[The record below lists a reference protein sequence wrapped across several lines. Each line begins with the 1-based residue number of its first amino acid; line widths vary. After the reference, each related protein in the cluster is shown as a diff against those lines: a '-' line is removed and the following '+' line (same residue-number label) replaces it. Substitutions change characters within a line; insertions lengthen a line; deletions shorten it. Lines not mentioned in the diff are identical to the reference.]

1 MRYISISQSE
11 IQEIKRL
18 HESVLSKSSGGL
30 FYSIGRKFGRDIA
43 KEIQDRDRFFE
54 EAARILKDRNIVE
67 DISFDEKTV
76 TVKGSIEVRKE
87 NHPTCDVLRGM
98 LQALYRAYYG
108 KKVYCEEIQCEST
121 GADKCIFEMR
131 EEVI

>member
-1 MRYISISQSE
+1 MV
-11 IQEIKRL
+11 K
-18 HESVLSKSSGGL
+18 
-30 FYSIGRKFGRDIA
+30 A
-43 KEIQDRDRFFE
+43 IQDRDRFFE

-76 TVKGSIEVRKE
+76 TVTGSIEVRKE
-87 NHPTCDVLRGM
+87 DHPTCDVLRGM

>member
-18 HESVLSKSSGGL
+18 HESILSKSSGGL
-30 FYSIGRKFGRDIA
+30 FYSMGRKFGENMV

-54 EAARILKDRNIVE
+54 EAARILKERNVVE

-76 TVKGSIEVRKE
+76 TVKGSIEVGKV
-87 NHPTCDVLRGM
+87 NHSTCDVLRGIV
-98 LQALYRAYYG
+98 LALYRAYYG
-108 KKVYCEEIQCEST
+108 KKVYCEETQCGST

>member
-1 MRYISISQSE
+1 MRYVSISQSE
-11 IQEIKRL
+11 LQEVKRF
-18 HESVLSKSSGGL
+18 HESILSKSSGGL
-30 FYSIGRKFGRDIA
+30 FYSIGRKFGENIV

-54 EAARILKDRNIVE
+54 GTARILKERNVVE

-76 TVKGSIEVRKE
+76 TVKGSIEVGRAD
-87 NHPTCDVLRGM
+87 HPTCDILRGIV
-98 LQALYRAYYG
+98 LALYRAYYG

>member
-11 IQEIKRL
+11 LQEIKRL
-18 HESVLSKSSGGL
+18 HESILSKSSGGL
-30 FYSIGRKFGRDIA
+30 FYSIGRRFGENIV

-54 EAARILKDRNIVE
+54 EVARILKERNIVE

-76 TVKGSIEVRKE
+76 TVNGSIEVRKVDY
-87 NHPTCDVLRGM
+87 PACDILRGI
-98 LQALYRAYYG
+98 LVALYREYYG
-108 KKVYCEEIQCEST
+108 KKVYCEENQCEST